1 MVNLVDYE
9 RAIKRPFMDSK
20 TLAIGVV
27 LGIASLLLTLLIIPG
42 LLVEMLVTG
51 FYLKCGKT
59 AMNQDFKLP
68 EWVDWGKLFV
78 SGLIAFVIVLIYMLP
93 ALIVMAVSF
102 GAFLVALISGAET
115 GSEGMAVLSV
125 GSIII
130 GALVSLVLVLLAGY
144 MLPAALLAYVKDDK
158 FGSAFKFGEIKKKI
172 LTLNYFVPWVL
183 MVLYYIVVVGVLS
196 IIPVIGTALGSFMA
210 GVTMFTV
217 FGEVCSET

>member
-1 MVNLVDYE
+1 MVDYE